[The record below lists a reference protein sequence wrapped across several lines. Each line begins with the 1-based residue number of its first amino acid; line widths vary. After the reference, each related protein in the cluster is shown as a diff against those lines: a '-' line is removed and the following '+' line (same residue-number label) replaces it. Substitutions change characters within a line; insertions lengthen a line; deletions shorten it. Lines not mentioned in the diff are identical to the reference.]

1 MTTDS
6 VEDMGQLGSMTR
18 RNAVEQK
25 KVKGSVRRQ
34 QELIVSCLLLDSYG
48 WQAFMLGK
56 QSIEGVRKAKQIF
69 EFPMIFSLLSYT
81 TQFLYTWCDNF

>member
-25 KVKGSVRRQ
+25 KVKGSERRQ
-34 QELIVSCLLLDSYG
+34 QELIVSCLLLDSLMAG
-48 WQAFMLGK
+48 
-56 QSIEGVRKAKQIF
+56 RR
-69 EFPMIFSLLSYT
+69 
-81 TQFLYTWCDNF
+81 LY